1 MYQLFMVGAKLLG
14 IYQIIEGLIQAAMLT
29 TPRGAAYAPQLVP
42 SCFLNLMIGTALAFG
57 TGFIAK
63 AVRIR
68 EEFGGEAPSISYRS
82 ALEVGIVLISL
93 LEILSVLPRVAVRWM
108 EYSQLIA
115 QTRSP
120 AELLNKETIGLLAAI
135 ALLFFAH
142 RIAAFLERVNRPPSA
157 PESI

>member
-1 MYQLFMVGAKLLG
+1 MYRLFMVGAKLLG

-68 EEFGGEAPSISYRS
+68 EEFDGEAPSISYRS
-82 ALEVGIVLISL
+82 ALQVGIVLISL
-93 LEILSVLPRVAVRWM
+93 FLDAGTGGAGFQSA
-108 EYSQLIA
+108 SQVS
-115 QTRSP
+115 QQCGSFGTCP
-120 AELLNKETIGLLAAI
+120 
-135 ALLFFAH
+135 
-142 RIAAFLERVNRPPSA
+142 
-157 PESI
+157 